1 MTQST
6 DSIRDLLLFLQVPP
20 VHIVAH
26 DVGVDVALLF
36 AAQNAN
42 WVRSVTVLNP
52 ARPSALQQGG
62 LLTTLSD
69 GACSVPNR

>member
-1 MTQST
+1 M
-6 DSIRDLLLFLQVPP
+6 
-20 VHIVAH
+20 HIVAH
-26 DVGVDVALLF
+26 DLGVDVALLF

-42 WVRSVTVLNP
+42 WVRSVTLLNS

-69 GACSVPNR
+69 GAVLLRSRR